1 MASRI
6 KRDIL
11 TQKAQRT
18 QSKDPTTKTEPKSER
33 YKWSGKSKHS
43 VRGNNYNIC

>member
-11 TQKAQRT
+11 TQEARRT
-18 QSKDPTTKTEPKSER
+18 QSKDPTTKTELKS
-33 YKWSGKSKHS
+33 
-43 VRGNNYNIC
+43 